1 MRKNVIKKA
10 VISFIMALSFLLN
23 GIFAAG
29 ADTLRGM
36 DYIAKRLTVFN
47 HEDRTNIETIFI
59 PMLITDTGLDALID
73 VVSDYTPE
81 SEAFMHVM
89 LTKFLVR
96 VEKQEVIDTLSYLYM
111 IDEKVREDY
120 IGGYY
125 QRKELALSAEGEKS
139 LNALM
144 DVFFSKY
151 PDLRAVF
158 EEDKVTAAVVA
169 RVIKM
174 FYAVNANTPLFKANS
189 AELLELNYIAPDLK
203 NKINQALEKNNHGFQ
218 SADDFFEKIIADL
231 NANYAG
237 VHMRDF
243 IKFGT
248 EAGIVLKTGFADA
261 GGNSSAGGEGLSSV
275 ELAFDKNTLKLKIT
289 GKGSDGRVVED
300 GEYKTFAVSFD
311 CDVKGYLADPDGN
324 PVRLCICENGVWY
337 AYLTKLGEYTVI
349 PSAENYF
356 EDTNGWGK
364 DYINALFERKII
376 NGRSESSFCPDDNI
390 TREEFVK
397 LIVELFDLKGDFG
410 AYFTDVL
417 PESWYYPYVSAS
429 KYYGIVDGYPDGTFG
444 VGKNITRQD
453 MCKVLYSVIEKMGVN
468 IDSGGIALEFA
479 DKELIATYAY
489 PSVMALKK
497 ARIVSGDD
505 RGRFNPTYF
514 ATRQEAAK
522 LIYNILL
529 NYVKD

>member
-1 MRKNVIKKA
+1 MSKNHIKKTTIA
-10 VISFIMALSFLLN
+10 IILALSFLLG
-23 GIFAAG
+23 GIWVSG

-36 DYIAKRLTVFN
+36 DYIVKRLTVFN
-47 HEDRTNIETIFI
+47 HEDRANIETIFI

-96 VEKQEVIDTLSYLYM
+96 VEKQEVIDALSYLYM

-125 QRKELALSAEGEKS
+125 QRKELELSGEGEKS

-144 DVFFSKY
+144 DVFFLKY
-151 PDLRAVF
+151 PDLRVVF
-158 EEDKVTAAVVA
+158 EEDKVTSGVIA
-169 RVIKM
+169 RVVKM
-174 FYAVNANTPLFKANS
+174 FYAVNANTPLFKTNQDGV
-189 AELLELNYIAPDLK
+189 LELNYIAPDLK
-203 NKINQALEKNNHGFQ
+203 NKINQALENSNLPYS
-218 SADDFFEKIIADL
+218 SADEFFEKIIADL

-237 VHMRDF
+237 VHMSDF
-243 IKFGT
+243 IKFSS
-248 EAGIVLKTGFADA
+248 EAGIVLKPRIDENFS
-261 GGNSSAGGEGLSSV
+261 GGNASALDSV
-275 ELAFDKNTLKLKIT
+275 KIDFNKDTLKLKIS
-289 GKGSDGRVVED
+289 GKGSDGNSLAD
-300 GEYKTFAVSFD
+300 GEYKFFAISFE
-311 CDVKGYLADPDGN
+311 CDMKGYLADPDGN
-324 PVRLCICENGVWY
+324 PVRLCAYENGVWY
-337 AYLTKLGEYTVI
+337 AYLTKLGEYTVV
-349 PSAENYF
+349 PSDEKYF

-376 NGRSESSFCPDDNI
+376 NGRSEISFCPDDNI

-397 LIVELFDLKGDFG
+397 LIVELFELKGDFG
-410 AYFTDVL
+410 AYFTDVS
-417 PESWYYPYVSAS
+417 PESWHYTYVSAS

-468 IDSGGIALEFA
+468 IASGGIALEFA
-479 DKELIATYAY
+479 DKYAIAAYAY

-497 ARIVSGDD
+497 AKIVSGDD
-505 RGRFNPTYF
+505 RGRFNPTSC

-529 NYVKD
+529 NYVKS